1 MSNRQQTTQQI
12 RDIMQNYNNNIQ
24 TYNLN
29 MIDIRDLIIIF
40 LTTLIFLLLVN
51 QNQRREAFKNK
62 KRLKYSSIY

>member
-1 MSNRQQTTQQI
+1 
-12 RDIMQNYNNNIQ
+12 
-24 TYNLN
+24 

-51 QNQRREAFKNK
+51 QNQRREPFKNK